1 MRAGNGDG
9 SIKPRKTKTKG
20 TVWDVQVTVTLS
32 TGLSERVTKRG
43 FPDRK
48 TATAW
53 RDEQRR
59 IARAAPARAKALTV
73 PKLVEAYLDD
83 AMGLEQSTRA
93 AYARMLKLYIKP
105 MLNMRVSTVKERDMQ
120 AFADGVTAKVKSTGN
135 PGTATTLLA
144 LAAVRGAYAWGAGKG
159 RLLDQNPMPDMAVQV
174 AETPN
179 GRRAFT
185 RAEVQQLMLAS
196 TERSRP
202 IWQLF
207 LEAAPRAGELLAL
220 EWRDFDF
227 AVNKVSFY
235 RILTPESNYSQIAI
249 RTKGK
254 KARDAYISDELCATL
269 RALKEEQGAT
279 GADPVFTTVRG
290 PRRRLSMMA
299 MRQLWWK
306 DLKAANLSNRVP
318 HELRHTW
325 ATNALANGVDVQT
338 VADVLGHS
346 DLSTVS
352 KYLHMDKGGASVA
365 NALRASLGYD

>member
-9 SIKPRKTKTKG
+9 SIKSRKTKTKG
-20 TVWDVQVTVTLS
+20 TVWDVQVTVTLHN
-32 TGLSERVTKRG
+32 GMSERVTKRG

-59 IARAAPARAKALTV
+59 LARAVPTRSKTLTV
-73 PKLVEAYLDD
+73 PLLVESYLEH
-83 AMGLEQSTRA
+83 ALGIEQSTRG
-93 AYARMLKLYIKP
+93 AYERMLKLYIRP
-105 MLNMRVSTVKERDMQ
+105 LLNVRAAVIKESDMQ
-120 AFADGVTAKVKSTGN
+120 DFADAVTEAVKAKGN
-135 PGTATTLLA
+135 AGTATALLA

-159 RLLDQNPMPDMAVQV
+159 QLLPRNPMLDMAIKV

-179 GRRAFT
+179 DRRAFT
-185 RAEVQQLMLAS
+185 RSEVQALMGAAS
-196 TERSRP
+196 DRGRP

-220 EWRDFDF
+220 NWGDFDF
-227 AVNKVSFY
+227 EVNRVTFW
-235 RILTPESNYSQIAI
+235 RIMTPESNYSKIAV

-254 KARDAYISDELCATL
+254 KARNAYISDELCATL
-269 RALKEEQGAT
+269 RALKEAQGAT
-279 GADPVFTTVRG
+279 GADPVFTTIRG

-306 DLKAANLSNRVP
+306 DLAAAGLGERVP

-325 ATNALANGVDVQT
+325 ATNALANGMDVQS
-338 VADVLGHS
+338 VASVLGHA

-352 KYLHMDKGGASVA
+352 KYLHMDNGGASTA
-365 NALRASLGYD
+365 NALRASLGYS